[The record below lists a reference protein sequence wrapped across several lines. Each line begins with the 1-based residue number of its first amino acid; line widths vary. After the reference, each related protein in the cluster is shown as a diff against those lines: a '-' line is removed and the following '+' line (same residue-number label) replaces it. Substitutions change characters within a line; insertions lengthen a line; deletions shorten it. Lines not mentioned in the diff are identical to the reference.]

1 MYIYIYIIPVLAI
14 HNYIL
19 DMRTTQ
25 AYMQKYDAYEHL
37 PRVPWTPPTST
48 RDVPGASLSSAAMP
62 AKTAKTK
69 KAFLDEKAVHWN
81 MPKSHSAWF
90 KGFWS
95 EVCIQKSVYVYI
107 YTYIYLFAYVTLHY
121 ITLHYISLH
130 YITLHYITLHSPPR
144 PVFETGQDFFA
155 WLWQR
160 IFQILPTKLVSL
172 HTVDAS
178 EIRLTTCY
186 LWNPTKNGAF
196 SISPSTGSLPS
207 TIGTV
212 KKKSVITS
220 YDNFVS
226 TLTSCWEDQLQQ
238 AQKK

>member
-1 MYIYIYIIPVLAI
+1 MQCCRYFSSVLVCPATKVHMYISNICIYIYIIPVLAI

-25 AYMQKYDAYEHL
+25 GYMQKYDAYEHL

-121 ITLHYISLH
+121 ITLHYITLR
-130 YITLHYITLHSPPR
+130 YITLHYITLHYIPLP
-144 PVFETGQDFFA
+144 GQFLKRGKTFSHGSDRGYFKFFP
-155 WLWQR
+155 QNSYPY
-160 IFQILPTKLVSL
+160 ILLML
-172 HTVDAS
+172 Q
-178 EIRLTTCY
+178 
-186 LWNPTKNGAF
+186 
-196 SISPSTGSLPS
+196 
-207 TIGTV
+207 
-212 KKKSVITS
+212 KSG
-220 YDNFVS
+220 
-226 TLTSCWEDQLQQ
+226 
-238 AQKK
+238 